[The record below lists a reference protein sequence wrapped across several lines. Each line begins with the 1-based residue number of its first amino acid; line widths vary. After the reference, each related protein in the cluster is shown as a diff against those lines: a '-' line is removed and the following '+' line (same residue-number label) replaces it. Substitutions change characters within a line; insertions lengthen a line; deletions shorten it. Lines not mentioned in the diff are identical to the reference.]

1 MRKAYSA
8 LVVSTVVT
16 HLAYLIYLPSGGFLA
31 LRWRRTLWLHVPTV
45 CWGAAVVTRN
55 YPCPLTTLEEWA
67 RARGGM
73 ESLPATGFIDRYVAG
88 VMYPAD
94 RTGTAQL
101 LAFIAAGVSWVALGI
116 QRARSRQPAGFS
128 NDSGVSDLKSP
139 AEDVN

>member
-8 LVVSTVVT
+8 LVVCTVAT
-16 HLAYLIYLPSGGFLA
+16 HLAYLLYLPSGGFLA

-67 RARGGM
+67 RARAGM
-73 ESLPATGFIDRYVAG
+73 DSLPTTGFTDRYVAG
-88 VMYPAD
+88 VMYPAH

-101 LAFIAAGVSWVALGI
+101 LAFVAAAVSWIALGVAHT
-116 QRARSRQPAGFS
+116 RARRSVSPNRS
-128 NDSGVSDLKSP
+128 WVSDRKSP
-139 AEDVN
+139 VEDVN